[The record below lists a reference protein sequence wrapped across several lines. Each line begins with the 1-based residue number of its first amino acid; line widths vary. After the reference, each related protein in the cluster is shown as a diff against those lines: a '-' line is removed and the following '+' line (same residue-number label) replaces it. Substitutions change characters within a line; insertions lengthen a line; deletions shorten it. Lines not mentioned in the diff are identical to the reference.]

1 MAEPGPSQAGSR
13 LLSGFNCGSSIVCNS
28 IFSLLRPSLTCAIN
42 SVNISPG
49 SAPRRRQK
57 EHQED
62 AHPHTHRLLPH
73 LVAMWPR
80 TLRYFS
86 LPLSEWICNLMSST
100 DTLKFSSSLATLFSS
115 SFLATF
121 LLLSCYFL
129 ALCFSNL
136 IVMFLDILSR
146 WPFCDHRFT

>member
-42 SVNISPG
+42 SVNISLG

-62 AHPHTHRLLPH
+62 AHTYTHTNTQATTAPCGH
-73 LVAMWPR
+73 VATYITILFAASFR
-80 TLRYFS
+80 V
-86 LPLSEWICNLMSST
+86 NLQFNV
-100 DTLKFSSSLATLFSS
+100 LNGYVEILWQLFSRRLFLRLS
-115 SFLATF
+115 CFFLATF
-121 LLLSCYFL
+121 LPS
-129 ALCFSNL
+129 ASL
-136 IVMFLDILSR
+136 I
-146 WPFCDHRFT
+146 